1 MVQNLFNDYD
11 NFANELINQL
21 DEMQASRLNNN
32 SHTKGWRNNKK
43 ICKDLIF
50 KKKKEFFGWDF

>member
-32 SHTKGWRNNKK
+32 SHTKG
-43 ICKDLIF
+43 
-50 KKKKEFFGWDF
+50 